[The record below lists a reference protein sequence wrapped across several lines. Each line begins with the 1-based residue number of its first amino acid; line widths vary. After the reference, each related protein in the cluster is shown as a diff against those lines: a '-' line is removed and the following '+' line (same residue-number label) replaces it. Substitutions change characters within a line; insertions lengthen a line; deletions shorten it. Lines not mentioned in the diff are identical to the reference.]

1 MTGNKLRVATKYNG
15 KLNKIEKIINTLK
28 EFPEGTTPKK
38 LAFRTGINTNTI
50 KSLLPEISCIR
61 RGELRGLYHLVAE
74 EGDSQIFN
82 WNFHNCILTCNL
94 PDYSGERIKA
104 SYNFGIINYEFEI
117 GAESKQATLRISTD
131 YPMNISSICSCYAF
145 FKVLVEASAEFH
157 PELKDVAVSSI
168 EFNKDYINLRL
179 DGIKSIS
186 LENLIEQFKAY
197 QKTNGLRL
205 EHKTKLPF
213 AVEDIVNML
222 THIPV
227 AVNMQ
232 NEITNIKENQIKMF
246 QFQRDTRDLLGVLIN
261 QKNPIKGGLYDKNN
275 K

>member
-1 MTGNKLRVATKYNG
+1 MARNKLRVGTRTINKH
-15 KLNKIEKIINTLK
+15 NKIDKIVEILKQFPEGATPKMLAFKTGINENTLK
-28 EFPEGTTPKK
+28 G
-38 LAFRTGINTNTI
+38 
-50 KSLLPEISCIR
+50 LLPDISCIR
-61 RGELRGLYHLVAE
+61 KGKIRGLYYLVAE
-74 EGDSQIFN
+74 EGDRGIFN
-82 WNFHNCILTCNL
+82 WNFHNCYLTCNL
-94 PDYSGERIKA
+94 PSYSGERIKK

-131 YPMNISSICSCYAF
+131 YPINISSICSCYGF
-145 FKVLVEASAEFH
+145 FAVLLETSAGFH
-157 PELKDVAVSSI
+157 PMLRDVIFSSV

-179 DGIKSIS
+179 DGVKSIS

-197 QKTNGLRL
+197 QKTNGLRV

-213 AVEDIVNML
+213 TAEDLVNML

-232 NEITNIKENQIKMF
+232 SEIIDIKEKQSKIFLVQKEI
-246 QFQRDTRDLLGVLIN
+246 RDLFKAFLHKTAPVE
-261 QKNPIKGGLYDKNN
+261 GGSNDRNN

>member
-61 RGELRGLYHLVAE
+61 RGELRGVYSLVSE
-74 EGDSQIFN
+74 SRDSSIFN

-94 PDYSGERIKA
+94 PSYSGERIKK

-131 YPMNISSICSCYAF
+131 YPINISSLCSCYTF
-145 FKVLVEASAEFH
+145 FTLLVETSAGFL
-157 PELKDVAVSSI
+157 PELRDVTVSSI

-205 EHKTKLPF
+205 EHKTKIPF
-213 AVEDIVNML
+213 TVEDLVNML

-232 NEITNIKENQIKMF
+232 SEITDIKENQTKMF
-246 QFQRDTRDLLGVLIN
+246 QFQRDTRDLLGALIN
-261 QKNPIKGGLYDKNN
+261 QKHPIKGGLYDKKN